1 MQYAVISG
9 DHWEKQKHE
18 LVPGVTVSAALCL
31 KKNKCT
37 LLSYALNFNTLL
49 ISVYAQICS
58 SEQGFMRLVFT
69 TILLAFAFSFHL
81 AMRKHHVFDN
91 AFTSF
96 LKMINMM
103 AGEYNFD
110 ENFTFEQGKRL
121 RDSSTL

>member
-1 MQYAVISG
+1 
-9 DHWEKQKHE
+9 
-18 LVPGVTVSAALCL
+18 
-31 KKNKCT
+31 
-37 LLSYALNFNTLL
+37 
-49 ISVYAQICS
+49 
-58 SEQGFMRLVFT
+58 VFT

-110 ENFTFEQGKRL
+110 ENFTFESGQSFVL
-121 RDSSTL
+121 SSANFLPIEFALTFFQSPFLQQDIKLFVFLFQQRKKLSIYLIILFQFLIEESS

>member
-1 MQYAVISG
+1 
-9 DHWEKQKHE
+9 
-18 LVPGVTVSAALCL
+18 
-31 KKNKCT
+31 
-37 LLSYALNFNTLL
+37 
-49 ISVYAQICS
+49 
-58 SEQGFMRLVFT
+58 VFT

-110 ENFTFEQGKRL
+110 YNFTFNSVRNVGGSNGLVQLLLVSFILLVTITIANLIIAIVIANVKKVSL
-121 RDSSTL
+121 SYKYYKLQ